1 MRAVSLGTLV
11 LFPRGNLLMALA
23 WSLPTGFDTPLTYFY
38 VVYSQ
43 CFLFIDSDETM
54 KDVRI
59 GKLRTFS
66 ACSCRTSFAQRVK
79 F

>member
-11 LFPRGNLLMALA
+11 LFPRGDLLMALA
-23 WSLPTGFDTPLTYFY
+23 WSLPTGFDTPLTYFH
-38 VVYSQ
+38 VVYLL

-54 KDVRI
+54 EDVRI

-66 ACSCRTSFAQRVK
+66 ACSC
-79 F
+79 